1 MSLLRKIFGGKQR
14 KLAKA
19 DADSFIL
26 EQLRKLG
33 AKLNQPREVI
43 HFLYLPTLEA
53 SHMAA
58 EALRSKG
65 YEIQE
70 KAAANAANNPPNP
83 FLVIATRKTVLDA
96 CAVAEFLQLFEQL
109 ASFHNGEYDGWEAC
123 AQP

>member
-1 MSLLRKIFGGKQR
+1 MSLLRKILGGKQR
-14 KLAKA
+14 KLTKA
-19 DADSFIL
+19 EADSIVI

-43 HFLYLPTLEA
+43 HFLYLPTLD
-53 SHMAA
+53 SSRMAA

-65 YEIQE
+65 YETEE
-70 KAAANAANNPPNP
+70 KAAANAASNPPNP
-83 FLVIATRKTVLDA
+83 FLVIATRQIVVDSS
-96 CAVAEFLQLFEQL
+96 AVAEFRQIFEQL